1 MQDLCSL
8 NRRLQKATGQLQ
20 LANESLRVTRR
31 DLCLLDEQL
40 DILNQ
45 EAEVLSREIVR
56 LRDSYSHTLNH
67 VPYPALMADEDGT
80 IEAWNSAAQELLNL
94 AAVASAAIDLSE
106 IPVQPAL
113 RKTISRKHR
122 AAVEHG
128 HPLTLK
134 DQAIQVGR
142 TTHRMDVQ
150 FTSHGLVIFMS
161 SPARDGTVDLSAAS

>member
-1 MQDLCSL
+1 MQDLCL
-8 NRRLQKATGQLQ
+8 LTDELQKAIGQLQ
-20 LANESLRVTRR
+20 AANESLRAAREE
-31 DLCLLDEQL
+31 LHLLDEEL
-40 DILNQ
+40 DIMNQ

-56 LRDSYSHTLNH
+56 LRESHAHTLNH
-67 VPYPALMADEDGT
+67 VPYPALMADEDGA
-80 IEAWNSAAQELLNL
+80 IEAWNSAAQQLFDL
-94 AAVASAAIDLSE
+94 AAVASTGIDLSE

-134 DQAIQVGR
+134 DQVIRVAR

-150 FTSHGLVIFMS
+150 FTSQGLVIFMS
-161 SPARDGTVDLSAAS
+161 SPARDGAVGLSAAS